1 MQQLSISSA
10 PQSLQRFLS
19 PWEIIQD
26 PDTTRCCGND
36 FFARDIA
43 DGEAGGRQWKLDR
56 NDKMDVF
63 IRQDIENLV
72 KSKLLQGE
80 KAQHWQIQFSKMIK
94 VTSSDHN

>member
-1 MQQLSISSA
+1 M
-10 PQSLQRFLS
+10 
-19 PWEIIQD
+19 
-26 PDTTRCCGND
+26 D
-36 FFARDIA
+36 FKKNT
-43 DGEAGGRQWKLDR
+43 QH
-56 NDKMDVF
+56 VF